1 MVAVVVAAVVAV
13 VVVVVV
19 VAVAARHLPLP
30 FDLDLVHEL
39 DVARLLQPHE
49 ALARDLERDR
59 LQRRLA

>member
-1 MVAVVVAAVVAV
+1 MAVEKEAAAA
-13 VVVVVV
+13 VVVV

-39 DVARLLQPHE
+39 DVAGLLQPHE